1 MGGVVL
7 GDLGVCGDLGLERRN
22 VAEAQDILLGHTREC
37 TSNKSVEKGKGRDV
51 RSRQAVAHE
60 VAGTV
65 LGKQL
70 VKDSKPL
77 GQSTCGLD
85 TGSDMVYSA

>member
-7 GDLGVCGDLGLERRN
+7 SDLGVRANLDMERRN
-22 VAEAQDILLGHTREC
+22 VAEAQDILLGHSREC
-37 TSNKSVEKGKGRDV
+37 TSNKSVEEGKGRDV
-51 RSRQAVAHE
+51 RSRHAVAHE

-70 VKDSKPL
+70 VEDSKPL

-85 TGSDMVYSA
+85 TASNMV